1 MVINPDT
8 WTMPKYD
15 VYFPLGYINEFVEDI
30 YNQVNSKIKMG
41 MNYFDIY
48 ILTQAIINSGNGN
61 HLEIGSLF
69 GGSAII
75 AALTKKEFD
84 IGGSIYCIDDTKAT
98 GKDYITDN
106 LKLFGVNDRV
116 SLHIGKSNPFPLQQ
130 RFSSALIDAGHDY
143 QSCITDWN
151 NVKQVTDKYIIIHDY
166 DPGHPGVV
174 KASRE
179 AMQEWVPVHLSE
191 HSLVLGKI

>member
-8 WTMPKYD
+8 WTMPVYES
-15 VYFPLGYINEFVEDI
+15 YFPLQDIDEFVNAT
-30 YNQVNSKIKMG
+30 YQRVSKDVKMG
-41 MNYFDIY
+41 MDLYDTY
-48 ILTQAIINSGNGN
+48 TLVQTIINSGNGN

-75 AALTKKEFD
+75 ATLTKIYYGLD
-84 IGGSIYCIDDTKAT
+84 GNIYCIDDTKAT
-98 GKDYITDN
+98 GGDYITNN
-106 LKLFGVNDRV
+106 LRLWGVSDRV
-116 SLHIGKSNPFPLQQ
+116 FLYIGKSNPFPMKE

-151 NVKQVTDKYIIIHDY
+151 NVKQVTDKYVIIHDY
-166 DPGHPGVV
+166 DPAHPGVV

-179 AMQEWVPVHLSE
+179 AMREWMPVHLSE
-191 HSLVLGKI
+191 HSLVLGKP